1 MPPRRVSMRCWGGCG
16 VISDDGC
23 QRCRHVQADAII
35 EKLDRRLRP
44 GTVVASSTGV
54 TRAGRRKPAENRY
67 RHNRP
72 AGAVDSCH
80 NPRAEQKWEGNKMSD
95 NYPNPTPPLEPSQP
109 PQWPSPSAPWPSPP
123 PEPPRRQITAND
135 LYPNPA
141 PPLEPNPP
149 RQQRRG
155 YAAPPRNGT
164 SAGSIAVGI
173 IIAVI
178 VIGWLISKTGES
190 AQITTCN
197 PGQPYCT
204 QTTVPIETQGAP

>member
-1 MPPRRVSMRCWGGCG
+1 
-16 VISDDGC
+16 
-23 QRCRHVQADAII
+23 
-35 EKLDRRLRP
+35 
-44 GTVVASSTGV
+44 
-54 TRAGRRKPAENRY
+54 
-67 RHNRP
+67 
-72 AGAVDSCH
+72 
-80 NPRAEQKWEGNKMSD
+80 MSD
-95 NYPNPTPPLEPSQP
+95 NYPNPAPPLEPSQP
-109 PQWPSPSAPWPSPP
+109 QWPSQSAPWPSPP
-123 PEPPRRQITAND
+123 PEAPRRQIPADD

-141 PPLEPNPP
+141 PPLEPNPL

-155 YAAPPRNGT
+155 YAPPPRNGT

-178 VIGWLISKTGES
+178 VIGWLISKAGES